1 MIKDAASWR
10 DCSCMFKVMVFT
22 EANSR
27 LEDGSPGSQLGG
39 RGLSGPLAVRAW
51 QSLPTPISCWWHDTQ
66 VPLVSL
72 FSLHLQVYL
81 STLAKGRLNQ
91 DCPSLTAVIQ
101 FEGLFTG
108 ACICT
113 VEWGRTRFSIQL
125 QRVASQN
132 FYEHCT
138 FCFFGT
144 SLDTEPD
151 YTEGMEWILLDLGIN
166 RPQK

>member
-1 MIKDAASWR
+1 MGKDAASWR
-10 DCSCMFKVMVFT
+10 DGSCMFKVMVFT

-39 RGLSGPLAVRAW
+39 WGLGGPLAVRAW

-81 STLAKGRLNQ
+81 STLGKGRLNQ

-113 VEWGRTRFSIQL
+113 VEWGRTRFISSRELQIKIFMNTVPSVFSGERWIQ
-125 QRVASQN
+125 
-132 FYEHCT
+132 
-138 FCFFGT
+138 
-144 SLDTEPD
+144 SLT
-151 YTEGMEWILLDLGIN
+151 TRKVWNGFLLDLGIN

>member
-10 DCSCMFKVMVFT
+10 DGSCMFKVMVFT

-51 QSLPTPISCWWHDTQ
+51 QSLPTPVSCWWHDAQ

-72 FSLHLQVYL
+72 FSLHLQVYF
-81 STLAKGRLNQ
+81 STLAKGGLNQ

-113 VEWGRTRFSIQL
+113 VVLISSRHMKVKFCMNTVPFVFSGDRWIQSLTTR
-125 QRVASQN
+125 RVWN
-132 FYEHCT
+132 GFY
-138 FCFFGT
+138 
-144 SLDTEPD
+144 
-151 YTEGMEWILLDLGIN
+151 
-166 RPQK
+166 